1 MIRWRL
7 LRQAAKE
14 NVIKASRDR
23 EAGSGTAVI
32 DISAEP
38 VNVLVN
44 GALSAAVAGLRDAPK
59 ESVYRSPAVRFI
71 TSLRESGTFG
81 VGF

>member
-1 MIRWRL
+1 MIRWRF

-23 EAGSGTAVI
+23 EVGSGTAVI